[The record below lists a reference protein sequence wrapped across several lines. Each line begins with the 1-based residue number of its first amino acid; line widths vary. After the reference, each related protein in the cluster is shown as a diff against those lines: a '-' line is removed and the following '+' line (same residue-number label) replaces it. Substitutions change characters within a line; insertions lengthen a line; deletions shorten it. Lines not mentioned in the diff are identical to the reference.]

1 MAKMLAID
9 EWVNGLKQ
17 IPAQEFDIQHVE
29 KFIRDNWIRTETL
42 TPYLYYAKSHYTRN
56 LIYKSDVFEVLS
68 ICWDIG
74 QVSRVHN
81 HRDQNCWMVAP
92 IGRLKVQNFKVLERD
107 PAGGQCHIEE
117 SDSYTMDEAN
127 PGVVRPE
134 QPVHQ
139 VLNLAEFGERATSIH
154 IYSRPYST
162 CEVYLPGRGTYSD
175 VPLHY
180 SSEYGK
186 LSPEEKLE

>member
-1 MAKMLAID
+1 
-9 EWVNGLKQ
+9 
-17 IPAQEFDIQHVE
+17 
-29 KFIRDNWIRTETL
+29 
-42 TPYLYYAKSHYTRN
+42 

-107 PAGGQCHIEE
+107 PASGKCNIEE
-117 SDSYTMDEAN
+117 SDAYTMDEAT

-162 CEVYLPGRGTYSD
+162 AKFICRD
-175 VPLHY
+175 
-180 SSEYGK
+180 
-186 LSPEEKLE
+186 EERIPMCRCIIPASTESFRLKKN